1 MFSQFTRIADLF
13 NFPNLTRVGQLS
25 LLFSRK
31 LCEKKNAAIH
41 IYHVRHG
48 CRQHIFDS
56 PAAIIRN
63 LLARIPDGDVLA
75 AIRSTTCINPV
86 SRTYADLWIY

>member
-1 MFSQFTRIADLF
+1 MR
-13 NFPNLTRVGQLS
+13 R
-25 LLFSRK
+25 
-31 LCEKKNAAIH
+31 EKKNAAIH
-41 IYHVRHG
+41 IYRVRHG

-75 AIRSTTCINPV
+75 AIRSTTYINSV